1 MQFCAEHNDDDDDG
15 IGANLNY
22 AAGAERRECPRG
34 E

>member
-1 MQFCAEHNDDDDDG
+1 MQFCAEHNDDDDG